1 MFYRF
6 RNGVFIEADSFALAK
21 IMLIAQIE
29 NEQEVDK
36 RWHKCTCLGFNHRFG
51 CPEQSTEIP
60 F

>member
-21 IMLIAQIE
+21 IMMIAQIE
-29 NEQEVDK
+29 NEAEK
-36 RWHKCTCLGFNHRFG
+36 ANSWHKCTCLGLDHRFG
-51 CPEQSTEIP
+51 CPEQSKEIP